1 MIKRNSLDRKLIAE
15 SINDLEE
22 YFDYTNKEWWDS
34 FQYKNR
40 KEYDW
45 EFNRKGKVLFHK
57 FIDNLEKMQPV
68 NNNLYLDGECL
79 KTLLEAKIFILKN
92 EWREVID
99 CLYKLSISSF
109 DILEKTIYYSI
120 LALRNEDEINY
131 EITLQERLTRLV
143 KGKENYNFTHILAM
157 QSIFIERAL
166 DKLRDSKE
174 IPITEVIN
182 YLRLLDKINSR
193 YNY

>member
-1 MIKRNSLDRKLIAE
+1 MIKRNLLDRNLLAK

-57 FIDNLEKMQPV
+57 FIDNLEKMKPV
-68 NNNLYLDGECL
+68 NNNFYLDGECL
-79 KTLLEAKIFILKN
+79 MILLEAKIFILKN

-99 CLYKLSISSF
+99 CLYKLSISTC
-109 DILEKTIYYSI
+109 DILEKTLYYSI
-120 LALRNEDEINY
+120 LALRNEDEISY
-131 EITLQERLTRLV
+131 EITLRERVIKLI
-143 KGKENYNFTHILAM
+143 KGKENYNFTHMLAM
-157 QSIFIERAL
+157 QSIYIDRAL
-166 DKLRDSKE
+166 IKLRDSKE
-174 IPITEVIN
+174 ISIIEVIN
-182 YLRLLDKINSR
+182 YIRLLDKINSR
-193 YNY
+193 YN

>member
-1 MIKRNSLDRKLIAE
+1 MINRNLLDRKLLAE

-22 YFDYTNKEWWDS
+22 YFDYTDKEWWDS

-45 EFNRKGKVLFHK
+45 EFNRKGKVLFLK

-99 CLYKLSISSF
+99 CLYKLSISSC

-131 EITLQERLTRLV
+131 EITLQERFTRLV

-174 IPITEVIN
+174 IPIIEVIN

>member
-1 MIKRNSLDRKLIAE
+1 MINRNLLDRKLLAE

-22 YFDYTNKEWWDS
+22 YFDYTDKEWWDS

-45 EFNRKGKVLFHK
+45 EFNRKGKVLFLK

-68 NNNLYLDGECL
+68 NNNLYLDGEYL

-99 CLYKLSISSF
+99 CLYKLSISSC

-131 EITLQERLTRLV
+131 EITLQERFTRLV

-174 IPITEVIN
+174 IPIIEVIN